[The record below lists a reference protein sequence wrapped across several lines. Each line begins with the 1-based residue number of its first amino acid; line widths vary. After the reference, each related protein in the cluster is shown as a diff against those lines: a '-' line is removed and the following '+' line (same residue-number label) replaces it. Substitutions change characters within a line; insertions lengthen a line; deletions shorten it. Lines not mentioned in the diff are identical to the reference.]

1 MMTWNFSTR
10 NVQNVQPDARL
21 GGNVEQ
27 AEQVGLELELEGEA
41 EQEEQEQ
48 QQ

>member
-1 MMTWNFSTR
+1 MTTWNFSTR

-27 AEQVGLELELEGEA
+27 AEQVGLELEGEA